1 MISVCLFDFDYTL
14 GDSTNGIVESVNFA
28 LSNMLFPPR
37 EREEIRY
44 TIGMSLPE
52 TFTYLTGNTE
62 ERQGEEFTKWFRE
75 KADQVMT
82 ENTELLPDS
91 AEVLSRLK
99 SKGIR
104 TGIVTSKYHYRI
116 SEILSKRSIRHLVD
130 IIVGREDVTHA
141 KPHPEALVT
150 AMEKLGAHRE
160 NTLYVGD
167 STIDAKTA
175 QSAHVGFIAV
185 TTGTTKEEE
194 FSHFPHAAVIRS
206 LSELMELV
214 GAAERENAE

>member
-1 MISVCLFDFDYTL
+1 MV
-14 GDSTNGIVESVNFA
+14 
-28 LSNMLFPPR
+28 
-37 EREEIRY
+37 
-44 TIGMSLPE
+44 
-52 TFTYLTGNTE
+52 
-62 ERQGEEFTKWFRE
+62 QE

-150 AMEKLGAHRE
+150 AMEKLARIGRTLCMSVTARLTRKQRKAPMSVSSLLRRGRRRKKNFRIFRTRRLSVRCRSSWSLWEPPNGKTPSERMLNYSTGGAMSRKR
-160 NTLYVGD
+160 T
-167 STIDAKTA
+167 SW
-175 QSAHVGFIAV
+175 F
-185 TTGTTKEEE
+185 
-194 FSHFPHAAVIRS
+194 FSRI
-206 LSELMELV
+206 
-214 GAAERENAE
+214 